1 MRFALVGQPN
11 CGKSTLFNQVA
22 GYRAETGNFAGT
34 TVTFTESKVRVLGD
48 VVDIVDLPG
57 AYTLAG
63 ASPAE
68 REAFRYLASR
78 EVDAIINVVDASHLA
93 HGLSLTLELLELQR
107 PIVIALNMMDE
118 ALRLGM
124 RIEGP
129 ALEQALGAP
138 VLPVVASRGRGVK
151 ELFTKAYAVA
161 RSGAAPR
168 RPMYAPDIEAA
179 IQTLLTRLQPEPPGN
194 SSAHGNTH
202 ASGRHPLKPEAIAI
216 KLLELDN
223 DVVARVEQAIPGARA
238 LVKATVEQLEHSRGQ
253 TTAWLMSAER
263 QRRAQELA
271 HSIVKQGARR
281 FSWRDRLDD
290 ILLHPILGYVGFVVI
305 MLTFFQIIYGIGSVL
320 EKPVL
325 ALFEQIAGNVPDLL
339 GADNLSAELA
349 TGLLQGISGGVAIVL
364 PYLAPFLLGLGI
376 LEDVGYLPR
385 VAFLMDALMHRLGLH
400 GKAIVPFILGY
411 GCNIP
416 AVMSTRILE
425 EPKDRFLAAALST
438 MVPCAARL
446 AVVFGLVAFYLGP
459 ALALVI
465 YVFNLFVIAVTGRVL
480 SRFLPEDSPGLI
492 LEMPVYRAPT
502 ARAVTQKAW
511 FRIREF
517 IVEAWPILIAGSVAL
532 ALLNYLEWTRYLNML
547 VWPITWALGLPGEVG
562 TPLLF
567 GILRKELSL
576 VMLAQALG
584 SSDFGSALTSN
595 QMITFTVFVVFYVPC
610 LGTLAVLMRELGR
623 RHTAYIVA
631 LTIGVALAAALVAR
645 VFSALIV

>member
-57 AYTLAG
+57 TYTLAG

-93 HGLSLTLELLELQR
+93 HSLSLTLELLELQR

-118 ALRLGM
+118 AVRLGM
-124 RIEGP
+124 RIDGP
-129 ALEQALGAP
+129 ALEQALGVP
-138 VLPVVASRGRGVK
+138 VLPLVASRGRGVK
-151 ELFTKAYAVA
+151 ELFTKAHAVA
-161 RSGAAPR
+161 RSGVTSR
-168 RPMYAPDIEAA
+168 RPIYAPDIEAA
-179 IQTLLTRLQPEPPGN
+179 IQSLLVLANGKHAGDGN
-194 SSAHGNTH
+194 LSN
-202 ASGRHPLKPEAIAI
+202 PLKPEATAI

-223 DVVARVEQAIPGARA
+223 DVMVRVEQALPGARA
-238 LVKATVEQLEHSRGQ
+238 LVKSTVEQLEHSRGQ
-253 TTAWLMSAER
+253 TAAWLMSAER
-263 QRRAQELA
+263 HRRAQELTHA
-271 HSIVKQGARR
+271 IVKQGARR

-290 ILLHPILGYVGFVVI
+290 ILLHPVLGYVAFVVI

-325 ALFEQIAGNVPDLL
+325 ALFEQITDNVSGLL
-339 GADNLSAELA
+339 GTNSLVAELIM
-349 TGLLQGISGGVAIVL
+349 GLLQGISGGVAIVL

-425 EPKDRFLAAALST
+425 EPKDRFLTAALST

-459 ALALVI
+459 ALALFI
-465 YVFNLFVIAVTGRVL
+465 YVFNLFVIAVTGRLL

-492 LEMPVYRAPT
+492 LEMPVYRVPT
-502 ARAVTQKAW
+502 VRAVTQKAW

-517 IVEAWPILIAGSVAL
+517 IVEAWPILIAGSVVL

-595 QMITFTVFVVFYVPC
+595 QMMTFTVFVVFYVPC

-623 RHTAYIVA
+623 RYTAYIAA
-631 LTIGVALAAALVAR
+631 LTIGVALIAALVAR

>member
-57 AYTLAG
+57 TYTLAG

-68 REAFRYLASR
+68 REAFLYLASR

-124 RIEGP
+124 RIDGP
-129 ALEQALGAP
+129 ALEQALGVPA
-138 VLPVVASRGRGVK
+138 LPVVASRGRGVK
-151 ELFTKAYAVA
+151 ELFTKTYAVA
-161 RSGAAPR
+161 RSGATPR
-168 RPMYAPDIEAA
+168 RPVYAPDIEAA
-179 IQTLLTRLQPEPPGN
+179 IESLLAHI
-194 SSAHGNTH
+194 SATFCDNTD
-202 ASGRHPLKPEAIAI
+202 RPRPLKPEATAI

-223 DVVARVEQAIPGARA
+223 DVVAQTEQAAPGARA
-238 LVKATVEQLEHSRGQ
+238 LARSTVEQLEHSRGQ
-253 TTAWLMSAER
+253 TATWLMSVER
-263 QRRAQELA
+263 QRRAQALA
-271 HSIVKQGARR
+271 HAVVKQGARR

-290 ILLHPILGYVGFVVI
+290 VLLHPVFGYIAFVVI
-305 MLTFFQIIYGIGSVL
+305 MLAFFQIIYGIGSVL

-325 ALFEQIAGNVPDLL
+325 ALFEQITHNVSEVLGTGNLV
-339 GADNLSAELA
+339 AELA

-425 EPKDRFLAAALST
+425 ERKDRFLAAALST

-492 LEMPVYRAPT
+492 LEMPVYRVPT

-517 IVEAWPILIAGSVAL
+517 IVEAWPILIAGSVVL
-532 ALLNYLEWTRYLNML
+532 ALLNFLEWTRYLNML

-584 SSDFGSALTSN
+584 SSDFGSALTPN
-595 QMITFTVFVVFYVPC
+595 QMMTFTVFVVFYVPC
-610 LGTLAVLMRELGR
+610 LGTLAVLARELGR
-623 RHTAYIVA
+623 RYTAYIVA

-645 VFSALIV
+645 VFSALIT

>member
-57 AYTLAG
+57 TYTLAG

-68 REAFRYLASR
+68 REAFRYLALR

-107 PIVIALNMMDE
+107 PIVIALNMVDE

-124 RIEGP
+124 RIDGP
-129 ALEQALGAP
+129 ALEQALGVP
-138 VLPVVASRGRGVK
+138 VLPLVASRGRGVK
-151 ELFTKAYAVA
+151 ELFTKTYAVA
-161 RSGAAPR
+161 RSGATPR
-168 RPMYAPDIEAA
+168 RPVYAPDIEAA
-179 IQTLLTRLQPEPPGN
+179 IQSLLALITTAFPDNADQ
-194 SSAHGNTH
+194 H
-202 ASGRHPLKPEAIAI
+202 HPLKPEATAI

-223 DVVARVEQAIPGARA
+223 DVMSQLEQAARGARSH
-238 LVKATVEQLEHSRGQ
+238 VKTTVEQLEHSRGQ
-253 TTAWLMSAER
+253 TAAWLMSAER
-263 QRRAQELA
+263 QRRAQDLA
-271 HSIVKQGARR
+271 HAIVKQGARR

-290 ILLHPILGYVGFVVI
+290 VLLHPILGYVAFVVI
-305 MLTFFQIIYGIGSVL
+305 MLAFFQIIYGIGSVL

-325 ALFEQIAGNVPDLL
+325 ALFEQITSNVSSLL
-339 GADNLSAELA
+339 GTGNLAAELL

-492 LEMPVYRAPT
+492 LEMPVYRVPT

-517 IVEAWPILIAGSVAL
+517 IVEAWPILIAGSVVL

-547 VWPITWALGLPGEVG
+547 VWPITWVLGLPGEVG

-610 LGTLAVLMRELGR
+610 LGTLAVLVRELGR

-645 VFSALIV
+645 LFSVLII